1 MYDNFLE
8 IQQLKTD
15 YKTQIA
21 CCLHA
26 PSGPALGVGVMV
38 GVNE

>member
-1 MYDNFLE
+1 MYDDFLE

-21 CCLHA
+21 CCLHTL
-26 PSGPALGVGVMV
+26 LGVGVMV
-38 GVNE
+38 GVNEW